1 MNLLEYVQ
9 TLSSDISIAEKI
21 ALTKAW
27 KDKNEDPIEQ
37 EVIETSVEEVKPS
50 KFNED
55 GSFNLSSFEN
65 EDSKNL
71 AKSTNEKKKKAAAD
85 ENAFVTASQEYQA
98 FQEKYLNVKLEGA
111 ALKLDFQETVKKN
124 KEFSDLTLSQ
134 NFNQMTGAAPT
145 YILPEEY
152 SKISK
157 SGEIYSPGDGWD
169 YKFNFNNENGQ
180 IEYLTKRK
188 ESKNFLTPSDQVV
201 SANVANIFGHLSE
214 KQQKQLQE
222 VNASNRAIA
231 KRQKQRAAALLAAKE
246 AEKNT
251 IPLTQTADVEQPY
264 ISFSDK
270 SVNTI
275 NQKLL
280 NTQKSNLVKG
290 KNKVSGKDLLKY
302 DPNSKDQSLSVPEIS
317 FNITQNKVE
326 DIINGFDASKEEKAD
341 MLAVY
346 KLKKEL
352 NNMPLE
358 SDYDASIKARSRSG
372 AILKEIKVID
382 AKYNNKNITKR
393 VFSRHFYRFS
403 TASNP

>member
-37 EVIETSVEEVKPS
+37 GVIETSVEEVKPS

-145 YILPEEY
+145 YVLPEEY

-188 ESKNFLTPSDQVV
+188 ESKNFLTP
-201 SANVANIFGHLSE
+201 
-214 KQQKQLQE
+214 
-222 VNASNRAIA
+222 
-231 KRQKQRAAALLAAKE
+231 
-246 AEKNT
+246 
-251 IPLTQTADVEQPY
+251 
-264 ISFSDK
+264 
-270 SVNTI
+270 
-275 NQKLL
+275 
-280 NTQKSNLVKG
+280 
-290 KNKVSGKDLLKY
+290 
-302 DPNSKDQSLSVPEIS
+302 
-317 FNITQNKVE
+317 
-326 DIINGFDASKEEKAD
+326 
-341 MLAVY
+341 
-346 KLKKEL
+346 
-352 NNMPLE
+352 
-358 SDYDASIKARSRSG
+358 
-372 AILKEIKVID
+372 
-382 AKYNNKNITKR
+382 
-393 VFSRHFYRFS
+393 
-403 TASNP
+403 